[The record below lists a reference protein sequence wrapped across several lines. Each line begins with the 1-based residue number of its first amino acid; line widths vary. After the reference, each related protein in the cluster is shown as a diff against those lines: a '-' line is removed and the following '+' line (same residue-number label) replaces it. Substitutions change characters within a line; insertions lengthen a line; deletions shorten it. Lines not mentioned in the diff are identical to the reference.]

1 MQSYSD
7 EIYLT
12 KMEVLEFFR
21 MSNEDFNDFIKDRLL
36 NPSTRDG
43 KIKYVLSNIMG
54 CMSLLIAWEKTE
66 F

>member
-21 MSNEDFNDFIKDRLL
+21 MSNEDFIDFIKDRLL

>member
-1 MQSYSD
+1 MRSYSQ

-21 MSNEDFNDFIKDRLL
+21 MSNEDFNYFIKNELL
-36 NPSTRDG
+36 TPSTRGD
-43 KIKYVLSNIMG
+43 KIKYGLSNIMG
-54 CMSLLIAWEKTE
+54 CMSLLIAWEKTA